1 LKRAQLEFLLK
12 NNEKSI
18 KLKKFEQTVR
28 GSSFLPS
35 FSLIVVNDVAQDFVL
50 CNKCRSETENE
61 PIRTERKRFGSV
73 RVHPNSNR
81 FFENALEPNRTR
93 TAL

>member
-1 LKRAQLEFLLK
+1 VKD
-12 NNEKSI
+12 NDKSI

-50 CNKCRSETENE
+50 CNKCQSIIVYKTQ
-61 PIRTERKRFGSV
+61 
-73 RVHPNSNR
+73 
-81 FFENALEPNRTR
+81 LE
-93 TAL
+93 LVV